1 MLHMAS
7 SIVMIALYK
16 HGKLVILNI
25 GLVIAV
31 LRQEQTARM
40 DLASMLPGDCG
51 I

>member
-16 HGKLVILNI
+16 HGKLVFLNV

-31 LRQEQTARM
+31 LRQEQMARM
-40 DLASMLPGDCG
+40 DLASMLPGACG